1 MEFFLARQ
9 PIFDRDRQVFGY
21 EMLFRSSLRNVYDG
35 DDSSRSARSVI
46 MHSFF
51 SSMGVEDVLDHK
63 RAFFNFDREVLL
75 DETAL
80 LLPKDPVVIEIL
92 ETVAPDAEVI
102 RQCGI
107 LKDRGYTLALDDFV
121 DGPQLAGLLELADI
135 IKVDVLATPLQE
147 QRRLVDRYARR
158 GITMLAEKIETP
170 EAFAQAQHT
179 GYRYFQGYFFARPAV
194 LRGKEIPGLKVNYA
208 RLLGELNG
216 PHLDIARLEEVLR
229 QDVGLSY
236 RLLKYLSSPLFGFR
250 RQIES
255 LPQALML
262 LGEANLR
269 KWFSLAVLAALGEDK
284 PRELVISA
292 LLRAFFCESL
302 AAQAGLQAQS
312 GEMFLLG
319 LFSHLDAFLDRP
331 FEKALAEVDIPAAIG
346 DVLTGSSNAP
356 AELAAIYEVVCCYEK
371 GHWDTCLLA
380 DARLTAPDSPEGARD
395 LRGLYLDALHSIRQ
409 VFQTL

>member
-1 MEFFLARQ
+1 MEFFVARQ
-9 PIFDRDRQVFGY
+9 PIFDPDRNVFGY

-35 DDSSRSARSVI
+35 DDPSRSGSSVI
-46 MHSFF
+46 LHSFF
-51 SSMGVEDVLDHK
+51 SSIGVEDVLDHK
-63 RAFFNFDREVLL
+63 RAFFNFDRQLL
-75 DETAL
+75 MDQTAL
-80 LLPKDPVVIEIL
+80 LLPKDRVVIELL
-92 ETVAPDAEVI
+92 ETLSPDPPVI
-102 RQCGI
+102 EQCTL

-121 DGPQLAGLLELADI
+121 DAPQFRRLLELADI
-135 IKVDVLATPLQE
+135 IKVDVLATPLDE

-170 EAFAQAQHT
+170 EAFAQAQEI

-194 LRGKEIPGLKVNYA
+194 LRGQEIPGMKLNYA
-208 RLLGELNG
+208 RLLRELNEPQLNVG
-216 PHLDIARLEEVLR
+216 RLEEVLR

-236 RLLKYLSSPLFGFR
+236 RLLKYLSSPLFGFH

-262 LGEANLR
+262 LGETSLR
-269 KWFSLAVLAALGEDK
+269 KWFSLAVLAGLGDDK

-302 AAQAGLQAQS
+302 AAQTGLNGQS

-331 FEKALAEVDIPAAIG
+331 FEEALAAVDIPAAIG
-346 DVLTGSSNAP
+346 DILTGQGAAP
-356 AELAAIYEVVCCYEK
+356 KNMAAIYEVVCCYER
-371 GHWDTCLLA
+371 GNWDTCLLA
-380 DARLTAPDSPEGARD
+380 DARLPEGARD
-395 LRGLYLDALHSIRQ
+395 LRGLYLNALQSIREVLQ
-409 VFQTL
+409 SP